1 MGRLTGKVAI
11 VTGAG
16 GGIGR
21 EHALLLA
28 REGAQVVVNDIGL
41 RTGADAAAVVTE
53 IEQQGGI
60 AVANTMSAT
69 WDGAADIVAATID
82 AFGRVDVL
90 VNNATAGGINDLWN
104 FTEEQWDRTV
114 GVNLK
119 GYFAMI
125 RAVAPHL
132 CRQGAGAIVNTS
144 SGSGFGHPAM
154 IAYATAKEGV
164 IGLTRT
170 TSKELGR
177 FGVRCNAIRPFATGV
192 STTEYAKN
200 TSQWMRVMTLTMGP
214 EPGVASKPN
223 FDPEQFPARKISPLV
238 VWLCTDAAANVNGRT
253 FEVGGDNISLL
264 SEPAQQ
270 KTIHHTGGWDL
281 DALDRTAPATLTLGL
296 TNPFTLDAFPDLK
309 VFDAGS

>member
-41 RTGADAAAVVTE
+41 RSGADAAAVVTE
-53 IEQQGGI
+53 IERDGGVAI
-60 AVANTMSAT
+60 ANTMSAT
-69 WDGAADIVAATID
+69 WDGAADIVDATID
-82 AFGRVDVL
+82 AFGRVDIL
-90 VNNATAGGINDLWN
+90 INNATAGAINDLWN

-114 GVNLK
+114 GVNVK

-125 RAVAPHL
+125 RAVAPHV

-170 TSKELGR
+170 VAKELGR

-192 STTEYAKN
+192 STAEYAKN
-200 TSQWMRVMTLTMGP
+200 TSQYARVMTLTMGA
-214 EPGVASKPN
+214 EPGVESKPN
-223 FDPEQFPARKISPLV
+223 FDPDQFPARKISPLV
-238 VWLCTDAAANVNGRT
+238 VWLCTDAAAKINGRT
-253 FEVGGDNISLL
+253 FGVGGDNISLL
-264 SEPAQQ
+264 SEPAPE
-270 KTIHHTGGWDL
+270 KTIHQAGGWDL
-281 DALDRTAPATLTLGL
+281 DALDNTVPATLALGL
-296 TNPFTLDAFPDLK
+296 TNPFTLDAFPELK
-309 VFDAGS
+309 VFEG